1 VKEMAQERPFDL
13 LNKAIGQQI
22 LVRLKNNT
30 EIRGRVT
37 SFDVHMNI
45 VLENAEE
52 LEDGNLKAKLG
63 TILLRGGNI
72 LFISPVM

>member
-13 LNKAIGQQI
+13 LNKSIGQQI